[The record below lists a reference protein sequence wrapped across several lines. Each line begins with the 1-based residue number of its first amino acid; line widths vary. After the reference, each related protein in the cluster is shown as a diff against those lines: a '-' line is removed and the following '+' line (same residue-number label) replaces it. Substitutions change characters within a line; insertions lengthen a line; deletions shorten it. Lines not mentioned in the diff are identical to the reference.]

1 MRNITISVSDD
12 VYYTLQA
19 YALYLRKQE
28 QELYSNT
35 AREASDDWMV
45 EDVVMLGIRDRMAIF
60 RMMQE
65 VGGGGSEDLDCEGIY
80 AYD

>member
-1 MRNITISVSDD
+1 MRDITISVSDD

-28 QELYSNT
+28 QDLYSNT
-35 AREASDDWMV
+35 AREASDDRMV
-45 EDVVMLGIRDRMAIF
+45 ERTWRCLALEIQHAVLF

-65 VGGGGSEDLDCEGIY
+65 EAGIGSGGE
-80 AYD
+80 

>member
-1 MRNITISVSDD
+1 MRDITISVSEDE
-12 VYYTLQA
+12 YHTLQA

-28 QELYSNT
+28 QDLYSNT

-65 VGGGGSEDLDCEGIY
+65 VGELERRIVRI
-80 AYD
+80 

>member
-1 MRNITISVSDD
+1 M
-12 VYYTLQA
+12 
-19 YALYLRKQE
+19 
-28 QELYSNT
+28 YSNT

-65 VGGGGSEDLDCEGIY
+65 VGGEVAVRI
-80 AYD
+80 